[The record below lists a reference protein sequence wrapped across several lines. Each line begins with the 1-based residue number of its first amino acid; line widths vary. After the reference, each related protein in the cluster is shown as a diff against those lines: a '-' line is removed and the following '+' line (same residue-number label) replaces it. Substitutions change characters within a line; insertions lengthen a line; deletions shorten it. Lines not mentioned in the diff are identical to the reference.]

1 MTKEEAVKL
10 GAMALF
16 GEKYGDIVRVVII
29 DPNYSIE
36 LCGGTHVGST
46 GELGFFKIKHESA
59 VAAGVRR
66 IEAVS
71 GQAAETFIND
81 QFNTINAI
89 RESLKN
95 PKEINKAIDTLVL
108 ENTELKK
115 KLESVEAKQL
125 IVLKDSLLSEHIPF
139 PFANT
144 QAKFIGKVVEVNSA
158 DHLKKLC
165 FDLKNDLGNDYV
177 VVLAANINGKANV
190 AIMLSDSI
198 ADEKKLE
205 APKIIKEYITPI
217 IKGGGGGQKTLATAG
232 GQDASNLQKVIDA
245 VKSLL

>member
-1 MTKEEAVKL
+1 
-10 GAMALF
+10 
-16 GEKYGDIVRVVII
+16 VVII

-36 LCGGTHVGST
+36 LCGGTHVSST

-71 GQAAETFIND
+71 GNAAETFINE
-81 QFNTINAI
+81 QLNTINTI
-89 RESLKN
+89 RESLKH
-95 PKEINKAIDTLVL
+95 PKEINKAIDHLVA
-108 ENTELKK
+108 ENNELKK

-125 IVLKDSLLSEHIPF
+125 IVLKDSLLSEHVPF

-144 QAKFIGKVVEVNSA
+144 QGKFIGKVVDVSNA

-165 FDLKNDLGNDYV
+165 FDLKNDLGNDYA
-177 VVLAANINGKANV
+177 VVLAANINGKASV
-190 AIMLSDSI
+190 AIMLSDSLVN
-198 ADEKKLE
+198 EKGLE

-232 GQDASNLQKVIDA
+232 GQDANNLQQVIDK